1 MLYNIFDRY
10 DRKHKN
16 MHEENPILSNFSW
29 DDLELF
35 LGEQDRTKHLFS
47 RLNRTPHTSM
57 GAIQLQRLL
66 VQPTDDHETIK
77 KRQELIAYL
86 VKNDDARDSLDGLL
100 EPIARNENSLLS
112 FWDKNDTRQLE
123 LRHVVDPEVD
133 ENVQKLIDADR
144 NIFAKIAAPVMELFR
159 GKK

>member
-1 MLYNIFDRY
+1 
-10 DRKHKN
+10 
-16 MHEENPILSNFSW
+16 
-29 DDLELF
+29 
-35 LGEQDRTKHLFS
+35 
-47 RLNRTPHTSM
+47 M

-100 EPIARNENSLLS
+100 ESIARNENSLLS

-144 NIFAKIAAPVMELFR
+144 NIFAKIAAPVM
-159 GKK
+159 GAISWKK